1 MRELEHSRPADI
13 EAESFRIIGAELAE
27 RGIVLPADQAPLV
40 KRAIHTTADFDYAR
54 NLVFTPGAVEAGV
67 RALRAGTPILTDTN
81 MARSGI
87 NRGAL
92 ERLGISVHCFMAD
105 PEVARRAA
113 EAGTT
118 RAAAAVD
125 QGAALWPEGIYA
137 VGNAPTALIRM
148 AQLIRAGAMSPAL
161 ILAVPVGFVNVV
173 ESKEEI
179 LALAGSGGYPPSRLW
194 AGKGGARWPPP
205 CATPCCISREDGR
218 NYETRKGPAHRGRP
232 LPAPALWGGVFP
244 GPGSGPGDVGPG
256 AGRAAGP
263 AGGGHHPGGAERGHG
278 PVDAAP
284 TPVRQARLDR
294 GEYRRGDR
302 EQELLEEL
310 NGLYEAYT
318 IRYLGGDD
326 LGWGYTDP
334 EEHVLARYRI
344 GGAGELTLMPNSL
357 DLTHGPWTREDL
369 EEMWESMQ
377 AVLPKDAFRDFRSY
391 VPFTDGEGETVAYVL
406 PADPGGS
413 QWEICLDP
421 ADMGDRD
428 YFLETV
434 LHEYCHY
441 LTLNHRQADY
451 RGEPTVETYCEAGMV
466 SREGSYLDDFC
477 QQFWTGYLDDRLADL
492 DSYNFFLRHEED
504 FVSSYASTDPSED
517 ISESFAFFVL
527 WDVPESEAVWAEKLR
542 FFLDYPELTEF
553 RRQVRENLGLEQ
565 PEQAA

>member
-1 MRELEHSRPADI
+1 MR
-13 EAESFRIIGAELAE
+13 
-27 RGIVLPADQAPLV
+27 RGKD
-40 KRAIHTTADFDYAR
+40 
-54 NLVFTPGAVEAGV
+54 
-67 RALRAGTPILTDTN
+67 
-81 MARSGI
+81 
-87 NRGAL
+87 
-92 ERLGISVHCFMAD
+92 RLI
-105 PEVARRAA
+105 
-113 EAGTT
+113 
-118 RAAAAVD
+118 
-125 QGAALWPEGIYA
+125 GAALCLLLLFG
-137 VGNAPTALIRM
+137 
-148 AQLIRAGAMSPAL
+148 AGCSPA
-161 ILAVPVGFVNVV
+161 
-173 ESKEEI
+173 
-179 LALAGSGGYPPSRLW
+179 
-194 AGKGGARWPPP
+194 
-205 CATPCCISREDGR
+205 
-218 NYETRKGPAHRGRP
+218 
-232 LPAPALWGGVFP
+232 
-244 GPGSGPGDVGPG
+244 PG
-256 AGRAAGP
+256 ADQETLDRELDVQLGLLAEVITQEERSAAMDLWM
-263 AGGGHHPGGAERGHG
+263 RLR
-278 PVDAAP
+278 
-284 TPVRQARLDR
+284 PVRQARLDR

-466 SREGSYLDDFC
+466 ISADGFSLWVLLLVWSACPVGSRTRNVVLF
-477 QQFWTGYLDDRLADL
+477 T
-492 DSYNFFLRHEED
+492 
-504 FVSSYASTDPSED
+504 
-517 ISESFAFFVL
+517 AFGVR
-527 WDVPESEAVWAEKLR
+527 VTTSV
-542 FFLDYPELTEF
+542 
-553 RRQVRENLGLEQ
+553 RQ
-565 PEQAA
+565 

>member
-1 MRELEHSRPADI
+1 MR
-13 EAESFRIIGAELAE
+13 
-27 RGIVLPADQAPLV
+27 RG
-40 KRAIHTTADFDYAR
+40 K
-54 NLVFTPGAVEAGV
+54 
-67 RALRAGTPILTDTN
+67 
-81 MARSGI
+81 
-87 NRGAL
+87 
-92 ERLGISVHCFMAD
+92 ERLI
-105 PEVARRAA
+105 
-113 EAGTT
+113 
-118 RAAAAVD
+118 
-125 QGAALWPEGIYA
+125 GAALCLLLLFG
-137 VGNAPTALIRM
+137 
-148 AQLIRAGAMSPAL
+148 AGCSPA
-161 ILAVPVGFVNVV
+161 
-173 ESKEEI
+173 
-179 LALAGSGGYPPSRLW
+179 
-194 AGKGGARWPPP
+194 
-205 CATPCCISREDGR
+205 
-218 NYETRKGPAHRGRP
+218 
-232 LPAPALWGGVFP
+232 
-244 GPGSGPGDVGPG
+244 PG
-256 AGRAAGP
+256 ADQETLDRELDVQLGLLAEVITQEERSAAMDLWM
-263 AGGGHHPGGAERGHG
+263 RLR
-278 PVDAAP
+278 
-284 TPVRQARLDR
+284 PVRQARLDR

-451 RGEPTVETYCEAGMV
+451 RGEPTVETY
-466 SREGSYLDDFC
+466 
-477 QQFWTGYLDDRLADL
+477 
-492 DSYNFFLRHEED
+492 
-504 FVSSYASTDPSED
+504 
-517 ISESFAFFVL
+517 
-527 WDVPESEAVWAEKLR
+527 
-542 FFLDYPELTEF
+542 
-553 RRQVRENLGLEQ
+553 
-565 PEQAA
+565 